1 MGLGVHSRKSR
12 SGWAIMFAGSPVVYQ
27 SKLQTLTSQ
36 STAEAECISACEATK
51 SIIHVKLLL
60 KELGFVGQYSEPVVV
75 HEDNSSVVA
84 FSENLK
90 SRKTTR
96 HFEMRVH
103 YLQEMVQDN
112 EVTFRQTK
120 TVDQLA
126 DLMTKALARDQHRS
140 LTEQL
145 LGYRK
150 HTALEKE
157 CSAGQQGG
165 GETSLTSGN
174 TSGSIEPALES
185 PDGEASPSI
194 AALVMAAIQQN
205 DSRMPTAAIV
215 LQKASE
221 LENQHQY
228 SRQRSMCS
236 YGFSN
241 LHYEY
246 VI

>member
-1 MGLGVHSRKSR
+1 MRTDSWNLRWFHLFP
-12 SGWAIMFAGSPVVYQ
+12 A
-27 SKLQTLTSQ
+27 LQL
-36 STAEAECISACEATK
+36 
-51 SIIHVKLLL
+51 
-60 KELGFVGQYSEPVVV
+60 ELS
-75 HEDNSSVVA
+75 
-84 FSENLK
+84 
-90 SRKTTR
+90 
-96 HFEMRVH
+96 
-103 YLQEMVQDN
+103 
-112 EVTFRQTK
+112 
-120 TVDQLA
+120 
-126 DLMTKALARDQHRS
+126 
-140 LTEQL
+140 
-145 LGYRK
+145 
-150 HTALEKE
+150 
-157 CSAGQQGG
+157 
-165 GETSLTSGN
+165 ETSLTSGN

-241 LHYEY
+241 LQYEY